1 MEDANIAQAPDEVLA
16 TLREL
21 SIFAGVPDE
30 KLDEIAQ
37 IVSESTSRRI
47 LESLHN
53 VPLFEGLE
61 EEDLQRIADVST
73 THALEE
79 DEILFEEGEEGDA
92 FYVVMRGAVAML
104 KSGPGGTQEKLAIAR
119 DGDTFGEMALLN
131 QAPRSATAKGVEKS
145 HLLAVSREAFEDLLG
160 GETLAVRLL
169 RGLSKALWAT
179 SVRFAAKQREAAAA
193 GGGGGGEKVREMSR
207 ILQAQML
214 PARLPYVVGYDVA
227 AGTRVPENGR
237 GSGIWDWFL
246 LGDGRTVLASI
257 EVLGEG
263 LPPAHYLAIAR
274 SLFRE
279 LGRDHSDLGTLLRRA
294 NNALAAHRVEG
305 LAQRVECGL
314 LALGEDRAEWASAG
328 KVPGAVARANG
339 AFERLPSGGAPLGTQ
354 EGFEYDTVRI
364 NLGPGDTIYLLSDV
378 PREEMPGAPEV
389 ARMLDSA
396 DADQVVGAF
405 QDVIEEARGSSGDDA
420 TAVIVRRILEEQS
433 GADASEAEAGAG
445 AGGASD
451 LKLVRSGEDPFAGM
465 EGPPKDQ
472 VAES

>member
-1 MEDANIAQAPDEVLA
+1 MEDANIAQTPDEVL
-16 TLREL
+16 TSLREL
-21 SIFAGVPDE
+21 SLFAGVPDE
-30 KLDEIAQ
+30 QLDEIAR
-37 IVSESTSRRI
+37 IVSESTSQRI
-47 LESLHN
+47 MEALHR
-53 VPLFEGLE
+53 VPLFEGLD

-73 THALEE
+73 TQVLEAE
-79 DEILFEEGEEGDA
+79 ELLFEEGEEGDA
-92 FYVVMRGAVAML
+92 FYVVLRGGVAML
-104 KSGPGGTQEKLAIAR
+104 KRAAGGAQEKLAIAR
-119 DGDTFGEMALLN
+119 AGDTFGEMALLN
-131 QAPRSATAKGVEKS
+131 QAPRSASAKAVEKS

-160 GETLAVRLL
+160 GENLAVRLL

-179 SVRFAAKQREAAAA
+179 SVRFAAKQREGAAAPAA
-193 GGGGGGEKVREMSR
+193 GGQDRIREMSR

-214 PARLPYVVGYDVA
+214 PSRLPYVVGYDVA

-257 EVLGEG
+257 EVLGDG
-263 LPPAHYLAIAR
+263 LPPAHYLAITR

-279 LGRDHSDLGTLLRRA
+279 LGRDHSELGTLLRRA
-294 NNALAAHRVEG
+294 NNALAAHRIEG

-354 EGFEYDTVRI
+354 EGFEYDTVRV

-378 PREEMPGAPEV
+378 PREKMPGAPRV
-389 ARMLDSA
+389 AEMLDST
-396 DADQVVGAF
+396 DADEVVGAF
-405 QDVIEEARGSSGDDA
+405 QDVIEEARGNSGDDA
-420 TAVIVRRILEEQS
+420 TAVIVRRILEDS
-433 GADASEAEAGAG
+433 SSVDFSEAEAAG
-445 AGGASD
+445 NGASD

-465 EGPPKDQ
+465 EGPPTDQ
-472 VAES
+472 AAES